1 MTYLKEHKNEKCER
15 SLTFV
20 KVRKQLQYTISDL
33 TRAVKYALEYF
44 LHIDPNVVLLSF
56 L

>member
-44 LHIDPNVVLLSF
+44 LHTDSNVVLLSF